1 MNNSHSFFITRILI
15 YTYLCLD
22 LQDEILI
29 NNIERDSSNIYALQF
44 MY

>member
-1 MNNSHSFFITRILI
+1 MFMYI
-15 YTYLCLD
+15 YANMLD